1 MPELR
6 LPALLADPPPAA
18 TPLRL
23 TNGRLFDGTD
33 APIREGVSVF
43 VSDGVVARVGSASD
57 ALADGEVEIDL
68 GGRTLMPGIVNAHV
82 HAIGQPPATKMG
94 ADPLLPAAN
103 SHFLAAKLQ
112 ESLRMGVM
120 TVRDMG
126 TFDDQVFPTRQAMR
140 YGAFRG
146 ARILSCG
153 SIISATAPG
162 GPLFKSMYREADG
175 ADEVRKAVREQI
187 RRGADFI
194 KVMATGARS
203 VELEAGLVVDPCRGA
218 AGMPAQLSLEE
229 MRVAVEEA
237 RRLGYAVAAHA
248 EGLEGCEMAIELGMR
263 TIEHGM
269 YLNQRPDLLD
279 KMAEQDIS
287 LVPTFSSSYWNAG
300 RDDQIGVEGEGG
312 RTWTD
317 ELDLNAHVNIVQ
329 SELTLR
335 AAHAAGTPIALG
347 GDAWQNKGGAWIE
360 ILRMIH
366 HGLPPRAA
374 LVSATSAAAHA
385 IGLGDLVG
393 SVQPGKLADLV
404 VVDGDP
410 LADPGL
416 LGEREK
422 IWLVIQRGTP
432 VAGRALE
439 TGLEALAEGSRSA
452 C

>member
-1 MPELR
+1 MTEIR
-6 LPALLADPPPAA
+6 LPALLADPAPASGR
-18 TPLRL
+18 LFL

-33 APIREGVSVF
+33 SPIRDGSSVLIDAGEI
-43 VSDGVVARVGSASD
+43 SRVGKTSD
-57 ALADGEVEIDL
+57 SVEEGTVTIDVA
-68 GGRTLMPGIVNAHV
+68 GRTIIPGIVNCHV
-82 HAIGQPPATKMG
+82 HAIGRAAPSKMG
-94 ADPLLPAAN
+94 ADPQLPAAH
-103 SHFLAAKLQ
+103 SHFLATKLQ

-126 TFDDQVFPTRQAMR
+126 TMDDQVFPARQAMR

-153 SIISATAPG
+153 KIISATAPG
-162 GPLFKSMYREADG
+162 GPLFTTMYREADG
-175 ADEVRKAVREQI
+175 ADEIRKAVREQI
-187 RRGADFI
+187 SRGADFI

-203 VELEAGLVVDPCRGA
+203 VELEAGLVVDPCGGA
-218 AGMPAQLSLEE
+218 ASMAAQLTLEE
-229 MRVAVEEA
+229 MKVAVEEA
-237 RRLGYAVAAHA
+237 GRLGYVVVAHA
-248 EGLEGCEMAIELGMR
+248 EGLPGCAIAVELGMR

-279 KMAEQDIS
+279 KMAEQDIA

-300 RDDQIGVEGEGG
+300 REDEIGIAGEGR

-317 ELDLNAHVNIVQ
+317 ELDRNAHANIAQ
-329 SELTLR
+329 SELTLQ
-335 AAHAAGTPIALG
+335 AARAAGTPIALG

-366 HGLPPRAA
+366 HGLPARAA
-374 LVSATSAAAHA
+374 LVSSTSVAARA
-385 IGLGDLVG
+385 IGLGELIG
-393 SVQPGKLADLV
+393 SMEPGKLADIV

-410 LADPGL
+410 IENPEL
-416 LGEREK
+416 LGDRDK

-439 TGLEALAEGSRSA
+439 VDIETLAAQPRSRP
-452 C
+452 